1 MLDGIR
7 EEVVLTIGSDWTCLT
22 GGHVQGVENVVDVP
36 NAPRQP
42 LVGGVDGDVTHVL
55 ERPLDVHLNRE
66 WGGVSRGGVII
77 GGVIREGVLSEE
89 VISGCVGEDGDI
101 THVLKRPLDV
111 HLNREREGG
120 VSRGGC
126 YHRGCYKRGCIRE
139 GVLSEEVISGCVGVD
154 GDITHVFKRTLDV
167 HLNREWGGG

>member
-66 WGGVSRGGVII
+66 
-77 GGVIREGVLSEE
+77 RE
-89 VISGCVGEDGDI
+89 
-101 THVLKRPLDV
+101 
-111 HLNREREGG
+111 G